1 MNIVIQRSYKY
12 MSTRDHYYDPAVSV
26 MRAISQC
33 CGEAWYIYIHVV
45 EALQGLFSGI
55 SGGYSTVL
63 CVCNPLS
70 SLFGLI
76 YHKSVVTMSLT
87 VHPLRHH
94 CICPSSN
101 MPLLSLLCTD
111 YMLDKLQEYDSYRKQ
126 PKQEKESFEC
136 NFSKVI
142 K

>member
-1 MNIVIQRSYKY
+1 M
-12 MSTRDHYYDPAVSV
+12 
-26 MRAISQC
+26 
-33 CGEAWYIYIHVV
+33 YIYVI

-70 SLFGLI
+70 YLFGLI
-76 YHKSVVTMSLT
+76 YPKSVVTMSLT

-126 PKQEKESFEC
+126 P
-136 NFSKVI
+136 I
-142 K
+142 

>member
-1 MNIVIQRSYKY
+1 MDTVQFDVFVILWLG
-12 MSTRDHYYDPAVSV
+12 H
-26 MRAISQC
+26 
-33 CGEAWYIYIHVV
+33 
-45 EALQGLFSGI
+45 
-55 SGGYSTVL
+55 
-63 CVCNPLS
+63 

-76 YHKSVVTMSLT
+76 YPKSVATISLT

-101 MPLLSLLCTD
+101 MLLLSLLCTD

-126 PKQEKESFEC
+126 PKKEKESFEC